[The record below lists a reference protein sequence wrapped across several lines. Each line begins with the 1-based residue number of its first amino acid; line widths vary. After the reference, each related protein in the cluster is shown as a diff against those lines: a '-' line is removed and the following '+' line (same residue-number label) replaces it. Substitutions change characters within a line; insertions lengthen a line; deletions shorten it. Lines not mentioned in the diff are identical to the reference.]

1 MSAKGSDSQ
10 LLECGK
16 VINTHGIAGKI
27 KLESWCDSPEIL
39 ASVGTLWTGDGK
51 GGYLPMKVKSA
62 SVFKRFV
69 IAEIAGID
77 SIEKAESL
85 KGKTV
90 FADRS
95 DIPLEE
101 GSYFIADLIGLDVYD
116 ADTGVRYGTVS
127 EVFNAG
133 ASDIYTVSTDS
144 GERMIPAVPEFI
156 VSVDLEKGIAVKPIG
171 GMFD

>member
-1 MSAKGSDSQ
+1 
-10 LLECGK
+10 
-16 VINTHGIAGKI
+16 
-27 KLESWCDSPEIL
+27 
-39 ASVGTLWTGDGK
+39 
-51 GGYLPMKVKSA
+51 MKVKSA

-101 GSYFIADLIGLDVYD
+101 GSFFIADLIGLDVYD

-156 VSVDLEKGIAVKPIG
+156 VSVDLEKGIAVRPIG